1 MARRNPLKWTIPI
14 GLSFD
19 LAALRARSEDDFDPG
34 TLKGHIELL
43 MLRALKAVLA
53 RVDETAVLPEEFGR
67 LVEAEFQSLSAT
79 HPLSA
84 THRPAVTQSAGET
97 VEVLS
102 KESWKALKEKRLR
115 DGIEHHR
122 REYDNGRSLGLS
134 ILGPKLVPGGEPPV
148 TLQAV
153 TLSFDQTLLHR
164 QKMFSLARDILTED
178 FLLNERPNPI
188 LTQIL
193 SDAISGEPLY
203 DFSVAE
209 LFELY
214 GELVNNLLEND
225 KKKQLNKWIDDKGFK
240 NKVSGALLGNSFTT
254 QYYSYSKNGYN
265 TTSKPVPLP
274 FAIRNTLAHRE
285 VSNPN
290 VALLKDAPHGVH
302 DSVVILRAIKSEYFS
317 GG

>member
-1 MARRNPLKWTIPI
+1 MARRNPLKWTIPV

-19 LAALRARSEDDFDPG
+19 LAALRARSEDDFNPG

-43 MLRALKAVLA
+43 MLRALKTVLA
-53 RVDETAVLPEEFGR
+53 RMDETAVPPEEFGR
-67 LVEAEFQSLSAT
+67 LVEAEFQSL
-79 HPLSA
+79 LA
-84 THRPAVTQSAGET
+84 THRPAVTQSVGET

-102 KESWKALKEKRLR
+102 EESWKALKEKRLR

-122 REYDNGRSLGLS
+122 REYDNGRFLGLG
-134 ILGPKLVPGGEPPV
+134 ILGPKLVPSGEPPV

-164 QKMFSLARDILTED
+164 QKMLSLAQDILTED

-214 GELVNNLLEND
+214 GELVNHLPEND
-225 KKKQLNKWIDDKGFK
+225 KKKELNKWINDKGFK

-254 QYYSYSKNGYN
+254 QYYFYSKNGYS

-285 VSNPN
+285 ASNPN
-290 VALLKDAPHGVH
+290 VARLKHVPHGVH

-317 GG
+317 GS

>member
-1 MARRNPLKWTIPI
+1 MARRNPLKWTIPV

-19 LAALRARSEDDFDPG
+19 WAALRARSEDDFDPG

-43 MLRALKAVLA
+43 MLRALKAVSD
-53 RVDETAVLPEEFGR
+53 RVDEAAVPPEEFGR
-67 LVEAEFQSLSAT
+67 LVEAEFHS
-79 HPLSA
+79 LSA
-84 THRPAVTQSAGET
+84 THRPAVTQSVEET

-102 KESWKALKEKRLR
+102 EESWKALKEKRLR

-122 REYDNGRSLGLS
+122 REYDNGRSLGLG
-134 ILGPKLVPGGEPPV
+134 ILGPNLVPGGEPPV

-164 QKMFSLARDILTED
+164 QKILSLAQDILTED

-214 GELVNNLLEND
+214 GELVNHLAEGY
-225 KKKQLNKWIDDKGFK
+225 KKKQLNKWINDKSFK
-240 NKVSGALLGNSFTT
+240 SKVSGALLGNSFTT
-254 QYYSYSKNGYN
+254 QYYSYSRNGYS
-265 TTSKPVPLP
+265 TTSKPAPLP
-274 FAIRNTLAHRE
+274 FAIRNTLAHQE

-290 VALLKDAPHGVH
+290 VALLKHVPHGVH

>member
-1 MARRNPLKWTIPI
+1 MARRHPLKWTVPV

-19 LAALRARSEDDFDPG
+19 CAALRARSEDDFDPG

-43 MLRALKAVLA
+43 MLRALKVVSDRGDEAAVP
-53 RVDETAVLPEEFGR
+53 PEEFGR

-79 HPLSA
+79 H
-84 THRPAVTQSAGET
+84 RPAVTQSVGET

-102 KESWKALKEKRLR
+102 EESWKALKEKRLR

-122 REYDNGRSLGLS
+122 REYDNGRSLGLG

-164 QKMFSLARDILTED
+164 QKILSLARDILTED
-178 FLLNERPNPI
+178 FLLNERFNPI

-193 SDAISGEPLY
+193 SDTISGEPLY

-214 GELVNNLLEND
+214 GELVNHLLESD
-225 KKKQLNKWIDDKGFK
+225 KKKQLNKWINHKGFK
-240 NKVSGALLGNSFTT
+240 NKVSSALLGNSFTA
-254 QYYSYSKNGYN
+254 QYYSYFRNGYSA
-265 TTSKPVPLP
+265 TSKPAPLP
-274 FAIRNTLAHRE
+274 FAIRNTLAHQE

-290 VALLKDAPHGVH
+290 VALLEHIPHGVH
-302 DSVVILRAIKSEYFS
+302 DSVAILRAIKSEYFS